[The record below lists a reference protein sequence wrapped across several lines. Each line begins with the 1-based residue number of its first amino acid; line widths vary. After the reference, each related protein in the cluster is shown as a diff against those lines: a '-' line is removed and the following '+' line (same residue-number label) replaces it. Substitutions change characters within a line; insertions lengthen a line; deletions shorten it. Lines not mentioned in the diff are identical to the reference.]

1 LTYEDIGKIF
11 DRATEMK
18 SIRVIIPKNPKEDV
32 SGASYVNE
40 EEKRKLFKK
49 IIQAVKGGLI

>member
-1 LTYEDIGKIF
+1 
-11 DRATEMK
+11 MK